1 MKRAGKRLD
10 KKTTFKK
17 IICPDHMIGTLRYI
31 SCGDGQRATRRNA
44 DGLMGAPHT
53 HYKRS
58 IFDNCLLHKRNN
70 KKILGCAGIR
80 LAILRGVRNKLTD
93 KWKSDNV
100 SGHHHHLHHHDT
112 CVCDF
117 GLIGKEKKE
126 AANEKRREFY
136 NTERGQEIKNMYKDR
151 AQKRREII
159 EKVMMLQT
167 GSNLAEME
175 KESVLDLLKRM
186 K

>member
-1 MKRAGKRLD
+1 
-10 KKTTFKK
+10 
-17 IICPDHMIGTLRYI
+17 MIGTLRYI
-31 SCGDGQRATRRNA
+31 SCGDGQRATRRNT

-58 IFDNCLLHKRNN
+58 VFDQCLLHKRNN
-70 KKILGCAGIR
+70 KKILGCKDIR

-93 KWKSDNV
+93 KWKNDNV
-100 SGHHHHLHHHDT
+100 SGHHHHLHHHET

-126 AANEKRREFY
+126 AANEKRRAFY
-136 NTERGQEIKNMYKDR
+136 NTEQGLEIKNKYKDR

-175 KESVLDLLKRM
+175 KESILDLLKRM